1 MDPTPRHRAAER
13 DFRLLLDSGGVA
25 QPDRVDYAPD
35 EVIFRWSE
43 EKLAVVLDMDS
54 PPGTVSFPQ
63 RQEATPSPPT
73 GSASGGPSEAMR
85 ERAPSSAERSR
96 S

>member
-13 DFRLLLDSGGVA
+13 DFRQLLHSGGVA
-25 QPDRVDYAPD
+25 QPDLVEYAPD

-43 EKLAVVLDMDS
+43 EKLAVVLDLES
-54 PPGTVSFPQ
+54 PPGSVPFPQ
-63 RQEATPSPPT
+63 PQEATPSPPM
-73 GSASGGPSEAMR
+73 GSASGGPSAAMR
-85 ERAPSSAERSR
+85 ERAASSAERSR

>member
-13 DFRLLLDSGGVA
+13 DFRRLLRSGGVA

-43 EKLAVVLDMDS
+43 EKLAVVLDLES
-54 PPGTVSFPQ
+54 PPGSL
-63 RQEATPSPPT
+63 
-73 GSASGGPSEAMR
+73 
-85 ERAPSSAERSR
+85 APAP
-96 S
+96 